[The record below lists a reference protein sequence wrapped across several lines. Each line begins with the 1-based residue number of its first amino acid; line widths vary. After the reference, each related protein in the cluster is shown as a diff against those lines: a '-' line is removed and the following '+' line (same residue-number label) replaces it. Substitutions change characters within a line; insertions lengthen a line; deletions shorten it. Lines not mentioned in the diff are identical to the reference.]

1 MSAFTQA
8 IKESAEYCGVLNSIQ
23 KGFLPQGVLG
33 LTPVQKAHIA
43 AALVGGLEKKALIVV
58 PDEAI
63 AVRLCE
69 DLIAFGTLEK

>member
-1 MSAFTQA
+1 MSAFTQT

-43 AALVGGLEKKALIVV
+43 AALVGVLKKRPLLSC
-58 PDEAI
+58 PTK
-63 AVRLCE
+63 L
-69 DLIAFGTLEK
+69 LP